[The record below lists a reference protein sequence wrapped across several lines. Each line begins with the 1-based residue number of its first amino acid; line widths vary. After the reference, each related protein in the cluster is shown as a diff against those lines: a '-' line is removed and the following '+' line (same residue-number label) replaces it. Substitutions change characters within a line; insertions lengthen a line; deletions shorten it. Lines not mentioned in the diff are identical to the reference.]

1 MGQTCGMYGEKKN
14 AYCVVLE
21 KTFKSGHLQ
30 DLGIN
35 GKIVLKWIINN

>member
-1 MGQTCGMYGEKKN
+1 MYGEKKN
-14 AYCVVLE
+14 AYRLVLG

-35 GKIVLKWIINN
+35 GKTVLKWITNN